1 MANSEYQS
9 KAIVTGIKATSRVA
23 IKIRDN
29 YYTVEYT
36 EERAI
41 PDVDGVDIEQ
51 EQIMLFDSVNAVV
64 DAQAEDIIKTFQ
76 NNKRQPVDIVYILCY
91 SIYVD

>member
-1 MANSEYQS
+1 MTGYENYES
-9 KAIVTGIKATSRVA
+9 KAVVTNIKATSRVA

-36 EERAI
+36 EERSI
-41 PDVDGVDIEQ
+41 PDVEGVDIEQ
-51 EQIMLFDSVNAVV
+51 EQNLLFDSVNSIV

-76 NNKRQPVDIVYILCY
+76 NKR
-91 SIYVD
+91 

>member
-1 MANSEYQS
+1 MADYQS
-9 KAIVTGIKATSRVA
+9 KAIVTNIKATSRVA

-41 PDVDGVDIEQ
+41 PDVEGVNIEE
-51 EQIMLFDSVNAVV
+51 EQNILFDSVNAIV

-76 NNKRQPVDIVYILCY
+76 NKR
-91 SIYVD
+91 

>member
-1 MANSEYQS
+1 MVGYVS
-9 KAIVTGIKATSRVA
+9 KAVITNIKATSRVA

-29 YYTVEYT
+29 FYTVEYT

-41 PDVDGVDIEQ
+41 PDADGIDIEI
-51 EQIMLFDSVNAVV
+51 EQNLLFDSVNAIV

-76 NNKRQPVDIVYILCY
+76 NKR
-91 SIYVD
+91 